1 MSSISAGMPAVA
13 ESVSAY
19 YNTSKTNSRSKTE
32 EKKEELSI
40 TKKTEESGDAVKK
53 VRVGGRTIGT
63 PELTENAAKY
73 YEQLKK
79 KYGNMDFILVS
90 RDQKEFAKAT
100 ASSYSN
106 PNRMVVLID
115 EDKIERM
122 AEDEDYRSQYEGIIA
137 RGANGLSQLKG
148 RLDSMG
154 IGVKNYGMQVND
166 NGASSFFATM
176 DQSFK
181 AQHKLSQQRLAKKK
195 AAKKAEEKKAQKK
208 AEEKKLQEK
217 LEDGRVQ
224 RKDRLKD
231 IEEPEGE
238 ITFTADSIDELIAKI
253 EDMDYDYLSPGGRS
267 TSEQE
272 KKVGARFDYTI

>member
-1 MSSISAGMPAVA
+1 MSNISAGMPAVA

-19 YNTSKTNSRSKTE
+19 YNTSKTNSKSRTE
-32 EKKEELSI
+32 EKKDDLAV
-40 TKKTEESGDAVKK
+40 TKRAQESGDAVKK
-53 VRVGGRTIGT
+53 TRVSGRTIGT

-73 YEQLKK
+73 YEELKK

-90 RDQKEFAKAT
+90 RDQKEYAKAT
-100 ASSYSN
+100 ASKYSN

-122 AEDEDYRSQYEGIIA
+122 AEDEDFRKQYEGIISQ
-137 RGANGLSQLKG
+137 GANGLSQLKN

-181 AQHKLSQQRLAKKK
+181 TQGKLAQERLAKKK
-195 AAKKAEEKKAQKK
+195 AAKKAEEKKAAKK

-231 IEEPEGE
+231 IEEARSEV
-238 ITFTADSIDELIAKI
+238 TFTADSIDELIAKI
-253 EDMDYDYLSPGGRS
+253 EDMDYDFLSPNGRIV
-267 TSEQE
+267 SEQE
-272 KKVGARFDYTI
+272 KKVGGRFDYTI

>member
-1 MSSISAGMPAVA
+1 MPVVA

-19 YNTSKTNSRSKTE
+19 YNTSKTNSKSKTE
-32 EKKEELSI
+32 EKKEELAV
-40 TKKTEESGDAVKK
+40 TKKTEESGDAAKK
-53 VRVGGRTIGT
+53 TRVSGRTIGT
-63 PELTENAAKY
+63 PELSEKAAKY
-73 YEQLKK
+73 YDELRK

-90 RDQKEFAKAT
+90 RDQKEYAKAT

-122 AEDEDYRSQYEGIIA
+122 AEDEDYRKQYEGIISQ
-137 RGANGLSQLKG
+137 GANDLSKLKA

-181 AQHKLSQQRLAKKK
+181 AQGKLAQERLAKKK
-195 AAKKAEEKKAQKK
+195 AAKKAEEKRARKK
-208 AEEKKLQEK
+208 EDEKRLQEK
-217 LEDGRVQ
+217 LEEGRVE
-224 RKDRLKD
+224 RKDVSEDAFRKDGDVRD
-231 IEEPEGE
+231 IEIADE
-238 ITFTADSIDELIAKI
+238 ITFTANSIDELIKNI
-253 EDMDYDYLSPGGRS
+253 ENMDYRFQNGQIVSENERKVGGRFNYA
-267 TSEQE
+267 
-272 KKVGARFDYTI
+272 V